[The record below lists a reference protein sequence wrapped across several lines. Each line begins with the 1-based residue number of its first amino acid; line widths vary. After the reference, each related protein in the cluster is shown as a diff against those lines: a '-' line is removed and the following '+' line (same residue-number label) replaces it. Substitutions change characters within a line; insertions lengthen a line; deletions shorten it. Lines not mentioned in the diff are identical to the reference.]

1 MSVINNKFFTGFLVA
16 LMIGALPP
24 LLTMS
29 SEIKS
34 FSSGTL
40 ACSIICILICLD
52 KLKNILTLKKIFAY
66 GFGVIVFYLLAQ
78 HLLIGAWQ
86 AKSYISILP
95 LCINILAAYLISLK
109 VKKID
114 NKTLLSICHY
124 TFYLMIFLGLVNIST
139 SYAIGKNL
147 GYSHGQPMF
156 PFLEPSHYAL
166 FLGPFTFIYSVTNRS
181 WNKRLISLAIVT
193 MISFMIPSTTLLT
206 YAIITSLALILT
218 LKTTAAFLA
227 FPVIIISAS
236 IGVNTVMSNEYFTS
250 RLTFSSDT
258 TNTTALVYLQGLQ
271 DTQNSLELTNGLGLG
286 FQMLG
291 TQPPSTY
298 AFMIAKVMG
307 NVNGEL
313 NREDGGFLAAK
324 IISEFGYLGI
334 YLMFAYLLYCF
345 KCVITTRRIL
355 IKHRANDNITPLIC
369 YGIITTFSVELFVR
383 GVGYFSPGV
392 FIFLIAFF
400 YLLNKKSQP
409 YLQKNQ
415 LIPKA
420 GFLQTKAH
428 Y

>member
-1 MSVINNKFFTGFLVA
+1 MSVINNKFFTGFLVT

-40 ACSIICILICLD
+40 ACSVICILICLD
-52 KLKNILTLKKIFAY
+52 KLKNIATLKKTFAY
-66 GFGVIVFYLLAQ
+66 GFGLIVFYLLAQ
-78 HLLIGAWQ
+78 QLLIGAWQ

-109 VKKID
+109 LAKID
-114 NKTLLSICHY
+114 NKTLLSICY
-124 TFYLMIFLGLVNIST
+124 YIFYLMLFLGLLNIST
-139 SYAIGKNL
+139 SYAIGKSL

-193 MISFMIPSTTLLT
+193 IISFLIPNTTLLT
-206 YAIITSLALILT
+206 YVVITSLALILT

-258 TNTTALVYLQGLQ
+258 TNITALVYLQGLQ
-271 DTQNSLELTNGLGLG
+271 DTQNSLQLTNGLGLG

-324 IISEFGYLGI
+324 IISELGYLGI

-345 KCVITTRRIL
+345 KCVIAIRRIL
-355 IKHRANDNITPLIC
+355 IKHRINDNISPLIC
-369 YGIITTFSVELFVR
+369 YSIFTTFSVELFVR

-400 YLLNKKSQP
+400 YLLNEKRP
-409 YLQKNQ
+409 AIFTKNQ
-415 LIPKA
+415 LVPKA
-420 GFLQTKAH
+420 GFLPTKAH
-428 Y
+428 C